1 MSLLTILIPAYNED
15 KYILET
21 LQSVKDQ
28 TFKDFN
34 CIISDNAS
42 SDETGRICRN
52 FVKDEPRFQYIK
64 QKENMGSGRNIKFL
78 SQQVKTEYSMIFSG
92 HDVLEPTFVEK
103 TLHVI
108 LNNPKVSF
116 VFSKAIGINEESQ
129 LVNDEFMH
137 QSYNFTGNS
146 LSRYIQSVRE
156 VSNCTIFQ
164 SILKTDLLQKY
175 NWNHDTLGDDHIF
188 ISYCLWHGELYN
200 VDEVLYKRRLFKK
213 RDSTDEGRFSGPK
226 KEYQLT
232 RSFYR
237 MYEGYIENFNSLYD
251 GPEEFRTFLNSKIL
265 DLLTAKY
272 GIGYLYDDQKK
283 ESITCPDS

>member
-42 SDETGRICRN
+42 SDETGRICQS

-64 QKENMGSGRNIKFL
+64 QEKNIGSSRNTEFL
-78 SQQVKTEYSMIFSG
+78 VQQVKTEFSMVFSG

-103 TLHVI
+103 TLFAI
-108 LNNPKVSF
+108 NSNPSISF
-116 VFSKAIGINEESQ
+116 VFSKAIGINEKSQ
-129 LVNDEFMH
+129 LIDDEFMY
-137 QSYNFTGNS
+137 QTYNFTGNC

-156 VSNCTIFQ
+156 ISNCTIYQ
-164 SILKTDLLQKY
+164 SIVRTKLFQKY
-175 NWNHDTLGDDHIF
+175 SFVHDSLGDDHIF
-188 ISYCLWHGELYN
+188 ISYLLWHGELHT
-200 VDEVLYKRRLFKK
+200 VDEVLYKRRFFAQ
-213 RDSTDEGRFSGPK
+213 RDSTDEERVSGPK
-226 KEYQLT
+226 EEYQLT
-232 RSFYR
+232 KNFYR
-237 MYEGYIENFNSLYD
+237 MYETYIKSFNSLYE
-251 GPEEFRTFLNSKIL
+251 GPEEFRSFLNSKIL
-265 DLLTAKY
+265 DILTAKY

-283 ESITCPDS
+283 KSITCPDS